1 MRSIFQPGFG
11 VPPTSIASSRRRRS
25 GDWDIPI
32 HCLQKR
38 PIWYG
43 SGKQV
48 LYGIQDGRVGIKQ
61 NLSLPFLLQRISD
74 EKGVWKCRGGNK

>member
-38 PIWYG
+38 PIWYEWKKISLIWNTG
-43 SGKQV
+43 WK
-48 LYGIQDGRVGIKQ
+48 GRDKRELIAV
-61 NLSLPFLLQRISD
+61 FC
-74 EKGVWKCRGGNK
+74 VAAYF